1 MNGLGQDLGSFALR
15 RARLEDAA
23 AMADLIPRSVRGLQ
37 AAYYSPERIEA
48 ALGTVFAVDRQ
59 LLRDGTYFVAE
70 AEGRIVGCGGW
81 SRRQSLCG
89 GDHGRTE
96 PDGELDPA
104 RDAARLRA
112 FFVDP
117 SWARRGIGRTI
128 VQRCEIEIADAGFQ
142 RIELSATLAGEPL
155 YAAMGYTAAERS
167 EFQMPGGLRLP
178 VVRMTKLLTTPAL

>member
-1 MNGLGQDLGSFALR
+1 MNGVGRELGSVALR

-23 AMADLIPRSVRGLQ
+23 AIAALIPLSVRGLQ

-59 LLRDGTYFVAE
+59 LIRDGTYFVAE
-70 AEGRIVGCGGW
+70 AEGRVAGCGGW
-81 SRRQSLCG
+81 SRRPSLCG

-96 PDGELDPA
+96 PEGELDLA

-112 FFVDP
+112 FFVHP
-117 SWARRGIGRTI
+117 AWARRGIGRAI
-128 VQRCEIEIADAGFQ
+128 VRHCEREIAAAGFQ

-155 YAAMGYTAAERS
+155 YAAMGYAAAERS
-167 EFQMPGGLRLP
+167 EFEMPGGLRLP
-178 VVRMTKLLTTPAL
+178 VVRMTKRID